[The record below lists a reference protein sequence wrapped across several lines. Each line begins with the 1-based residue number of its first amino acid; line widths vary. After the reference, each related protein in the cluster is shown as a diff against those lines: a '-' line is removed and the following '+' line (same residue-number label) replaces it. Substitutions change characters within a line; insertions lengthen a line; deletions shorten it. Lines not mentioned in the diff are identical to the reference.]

1 MQLIFM
7 LFIKLMVFVI
17 IFQLMRR
24 SQTSLLFHHFNLTEE
39 VIFLVHA
46 CISNGIEIM
55 YFLECLYIF
64 G

>member
-1 MQLIFM
+1 
-7 LFIKLMVFVI
+7 
-17 IFQLMRR
+17 MRR
-24 SQTSLLFHHFNLTEE
+24 SQRSLLFHHFDLTEE

-46 CISNGIEIM
+46 CICHDIEIM

>member
-1 MQLIFM
+1 M
-7 LFIKLMVFVI
+7 
-17 IFQLMRR
+17 
-24 SQTSLLFHHFNLTEE
+24 SLLFHHFNLTEE